1 MVSNNELRQTIR
13 GTLGVGGGNGTPD
26 SNRFSISG
34 QTNNQQTYIRN
45 GGGNDAPGNLNT
57 CLTCHTST

>member
-1 MVSNNELRQTIR
+1 MNSCMWLKCILFV
-13 GTLGVGGGNGTPD
+13 GGNGTPD

-57 CLTCHTST
+57 YLTCHTST